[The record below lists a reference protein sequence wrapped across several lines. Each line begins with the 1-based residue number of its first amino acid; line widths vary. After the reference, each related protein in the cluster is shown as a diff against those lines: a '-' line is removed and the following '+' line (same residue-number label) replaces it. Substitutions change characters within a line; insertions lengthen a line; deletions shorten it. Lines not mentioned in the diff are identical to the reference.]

1 MVIYLDCT
9 CPSYTILTGV
19 HRLVAKLAANA
30 KRSIGRAMPHMK
42 PLLDERIAKIN
53 EHGLGE
59 SWEGKPVSIPSK
71 IENAREFNMFT

>member
-1 MVIYLDCT
+1 MHV
-9 CPSYTILTGV
+9 PS
-19 HRLVAKLAANA
+19 LVARLTSNVKAST
-30 KRSIGRAMPHMK
+30 RRAIPYLK
-42 PLLDERIAKIN
+42 PLLDERIAKIK

>member
-9 CPSYTILTGV
+9 CTGDTIIMRV
-19 HRLVAKLAANA
+19 HSLAAKFANSA
-30 KRSIGRAMPHMK
+30 KRGIGRAMPHMK
-42 PLLDERIAKIN
+42 PLLDERIAKIK

>member
-1 MVIYLDCT
+1 MVISLDCT
-9 CPSYTILTGV
+9 CTGDTILMRA

-30 KRSIGRAMPHMK
+30 KRGIGRAVPHMK
-42 PLLDERIAKIN
+42 PLLDERIAKIK